1 MNWQEHWPKFV
12 AAVTAVILWFAISA
26 ERRERL
32 IERTFDVPLALIGVP
47 DDLIITN
54 RVQESINVR
63 LRGRVSQLRQISSA
77 TLEATVDL
85 SDAREGP
92 MTVTISPGSL
102 NIRDDIEVVS
112 IVPPQ
117 LVFRLEPRRQK
128 GVPIRPFLLG
138 EPPPGYRIGAIL
150 IEPAVAV
157 VSGPESMLRE
167 YTEAST
173 ERIVLTGRNQGFTVN
188 VGVVSDRSL
197 VRIVD
202 PTSARVVVPIEP
214 ARLLPPDEPAEPE
227 TTDQAPATQREGE
240 RSQ

>member
-1 MNWQEHWPKFV
+1 MKWTEHWPKLV
-12 AAVTAVILWFAISA
+12 ALAASLVLWFAISA

-63 LRGRVSQLRQISSA
+63 LRGRQSQLRQISSA

-92 MTVTISPGSL
+92 MTVTISPATL
-102 NIRDDIEVVS
+102 NIRDEIEVVS

-117 LVFRLEPRRQK
+117 LAFRLEPRRQK
-128 GVPIRPFLLG
+128 GVPIRPFLMG
-138 EPPPGYRIGAIL
+138 EPPPGYRVGAIL
-150 IEPAVAV
+150 LEPAVAL
-157 VSGPESMLRE
+157 VSGPDSMIRE

-197 VRIVD
+197 VRIVE
-202 PTSARVVVPIEP
+202 PLTARVVVPIEP
-214 ARLLPPDEPAEPE
+214 AALGRPAVDESLPAAEEDQPQGDETPE
-227 TTDQAPATQREGE
+227 
-240 RSQ
+240 

>member
-1 MNWQEHWPKFV
+1 MISWNDLWPKLV
-12 AAVTAVILWFAISA
+12 ALGVAVALWFAISA
-26 ERRERL
+26 ERRERY

-54 RVQESINVR
+54 RVQESINLR
-63 LRGRVSQLRQISSA
+63 LRGRQSQLRQITSQ

-85 SDAREGP
+85 SDAREGS
-92 MTVTISPGSL
+92 MTVTISPASL
-102 NIRDDIEVVS
+102 NIREDIEVVS

-117 LVFRLEPRRQK
+117 LTFRLEHRRQK
-128 GVPIRPFLLG
+128 GVPIRPFLMG

-150 IEPAVAV
+150 LDPAVAL
-157 VSGPESMLRE
+157 VSGPESMIRE

-197 VRIVD
+197 VRIVE
-202 PTSARVVVPIEP
+202 PASTRVVVPIEP
-214 ARLLPPDEPAEPE
+214 ASLPVPAPVPVEQE
-227 TTDQAPATQREGE
+227 NGGAEAPAQE
-240 RSQ
+240 RNQ

>member
-1 MNWQEHWPKFV
+1 MNWNDLWPKLL
-12 AAVTAVILWFAISA
+12 AVIASLALWFAISA
-26 ERRERL
+26 ERRERS

-47 DDLIITN
+47 DTLIITN

-63 LRGRVSQLRQISSA
+63 LRGRQSQLRQISSQ
-77 TLEATVDL
+77 TLEATLDL
-85 SDAREGP
+85 SDAREGS
-92 MTVTISPGSL
+92 MTVTISPSSL
-102 NIRDDIEVVS
+102 NIREDIEVVS

-117 LVFRLEPRRQK
+117 LTFRLERRRQK
-128 GVPIRPFLLG
+128 GVPIRPFLMG

-150 IEPAVAV
+150 LEPSLAT

-197 VRIVD
+197 VRVVE
-202 PTSARVVVPIEP
+202 PASTRVVVPIEP
-214 ARLLPPDEPAEPE
+214 AALPQPAGPPPPTPD
-227 TTDQAPATQREGE
+227 QQQQREATDRE
-240 RSQ
+240 N

>member
-1 MNWQEHWPKFV
+1 MDWNSLWPKLL
-12 AAVTAVILWFAISA
+12 AVIASLALWFAISA
-26 ERRERL
+26 ERRERS

-63 LRGRVSQLRQISSA
+63 LRGRQSQLRQISSQA
-77 TLEATVDL
+77 LEATLDL
-85 SDAREGP
+85 SDAREGS
-92 MTVTISPGSL
+92 MTVTISPSSL
-102 NIRDDIEVVS
+102 NIREDIEVVS

-117 LVFRLEPRRQK
+117 VTFRLELRRQK
-128 GVPIRPFLLG
+128 GVPIRPFLMG

-150 IEPAVAV
+150 LEPAVAL
-157 VSGPESMLRE
+157 VSGPESMIRE

-197 VRIVD
+197 VRIVE
-202 PTSARVVVPIEP
+202 PASTRVVVPIEP
-214 ARLLPPDEPAEPE
+214 AALPLPAGPPPINDQPQPQEPTEE
-227 TTDQAPATQREGE
+227 TDQ
-240 RSQ
+240 

>member
-1 MNWQEHWPKFV
+1 MNWREHWPKFV
-12 AAVTAVILWFAISA
+12 ALVSSLILWFAISA
-26 ERRERL
+26 ERREKL

-47 DDLIITN
+47 EDLIITN

-63 LRGRVSQLRQISSA
+63 LRGRQSQLRQISSA

-92 MTVTISPGSL
+92 MTVTISPSTL
-102 NIRDDIEVVS
+102 NIRDEIEVVS

-117 LVFRLEPRRQK
+117 LSFRLEARRQK
-128 GVPIRPFLLG
+128 GVPIRPFLMG
-138 EPPPGYRIGAIL
+138 EPPPGYRVGAIL
-150 IEPAVAV
+150 LEPSVAL
-157 VSGPESMLRE
+157 VSGPESMIRE

-197 VRIVD
+197 VRILEPQTV
-202 PTSARVVVPIEP
+202 RVVVPIEP
-214 ARLLPPDEPAEPE
+214 VILGAPEPPSPQTATETAGPTVEENESPE
-227 TTDQAPATQREGE
+227 
-240 RSQ
+240 